1 MSGKKILVIGFIL
14 VLLVAIPV
22 TVYLVQQQQRTKTGA
37 VAATTLSLTP
47 PHNPIAQGTNVK
59 LTVHVDPGTNQV
71 SYIKFTITY
80 DPSKLSV
87 VANSF
92 KVLPIAKNPDGTPYT
107 PHLLQGPIYTN
118 GSIAATISVGQEVQY
133 VIQNP
138 TDIASV
144 TFDTTNLTDTTTV
157 SVDTTKSQV
166 MAIGLTAQFNE
177 NVLLTA
183 VPADITVGAN
193 ITTTPTDTPTPTGA
207 ETTLTP
213 TDTPTPTGA
222 ETTLTP
228 TDTPTPTGAE
238 TTLTPTDTPTPT
250 TQQTNATG
258 PTCSSIVV
266 NPSTGGAAPFTVNLT
281 ATGQDSSSTISKV
294 TFDFGDGQ
302 TQDITDSSGI
312 GTNSISVLQ
321 SHVYNTAGNYTATAV
336 LTDAAGSVSPVGN
349 CSVAISVNNG
359 QIATTQNTTTTSNT
373 TVTQTPTS
381 LSPTGP
387 SQLVTVGSIGAIL
400 TIIGAVLFLAL

>member
-1 MSGKKILVIGFIL
+1 MSGKKILAIGFIL

-22 TVYLVQQQQRTKTGA
+22 TVYLVQQQQRTKTNA

-47 PHNPIAQGTNVK
+47 PHNPITQGNPVT

-71 SYIKFTITY
+71 SFVKFTITY

-87 VANSF
+87 VDNSF
-92 KVLPIAKNPDGTPYT
+92 KVLPINESDGKTYT
-107 PHLLQGPIYTN
+107 PHLLQGPIYSN

-157 SVDTTKSQV
+157 SIDTTKSQV

-183 VPADITVGAN
+183 EPADITVGTN
-193 ITTTPTDTPTPTGA
+193 ITDTPTDTPTPTGQ
-207 ETTLTP
+207 P
-213 TDTPTPTGA
+213 TDTPTPTGQ
-222 ETTLTP
+222 P
-228 TDTPTPTGAE
+228 TDTPTPTGQ
-238 TTLTPTDTPTPT
+238 PTDTPTPT

-258 PTCSSIVV
+258 PTCSSLSI
-266 NPSTGGAAPFTVNLT
+266 NPSTNGTTPFTVNLT
-281 ATGQDSSSTISKV
+281 ATGQDNASTISKV

-302 TQDITDSSGI
+302 TQDITNSSGI

-321 SHVYNTAGNYTATAV
+321 SHIYNNAGNYTATAV
-336 LTDAAGSVSPVGN
+336 LTDAAGSVSPIGN
-349 CSVAISVNNG
+349 CSLAISVSST
-359 QIATTQNTTTTSNT
+359 IASSGTTTTNVSNT
-373 TVTQTPTS
+373 VVTETPAP
-381 LSPTGP
+381 LAPTGP

-400 TIIGAVLFLAL
+400 TVIGAVLLLAL